1 MRVLPL
7 ALLLVL
13 VAAAP
18 AAADSLVYVKDSNVW
33 SARPDGSEQRRLTTD
48 GTPQDPYSS
57 PSQADDGTIVAV
69 RGTRLHKL
77 DPQGRP
83 AGALKSLLTDKPG
96 SIGAVGPFDARIS
109 PDGRSIASWLGIMGG
124 WYDYATNRW
133 YNDPQSA
140 VVFQDAG
147 DGHPTGSTMF
157 FEEPSWLADS
167 QHVLLWDSM
176 NGGVPQVYQGEAGA
190 DHNHV
195 TGWFHDYDTQDDGV
209 WFPLGAGELNR
220 AGNRLAA
227 LRAGGTMGEGYMAR
241 GTHNGIV
248 IFDVAGFDRAP
259 TRWPCWIN
267 DDAGGELTPP
277 SWGPDGDSLAWS
289 APDGIWTAELNGSCD
304 KATVKLVIPGG
315 REPDWGPAKPAQ
327 AQGGGSPQPPTGPGT
342 GAPADNVKVRV
353 AGSVARRALLRRGL
367 VITADC
373 RAACKVQA
381 VAKARGRRV
390 AEARASGT
398 GKVRATLKPRR
409 RAIAGARKLAVT
421 VTVRV
426 AGAPAKTVKKSVRL
440 R

>member
-13 VAAAP
+13 ATAAP

-33 SARPDGSEQRRLTTD
+33 SAHPDGSEQRRLTTD
-48 GTPQDPYSS
+48 GIPQDPYSS
-57 PSQADDGTIVAV
+57 PTQADDGTIVAV
-69 RGTRLHKL
+69 RGTRLYKL

-83 AGALKSLLTDKPG
+83 AGTLKSLLTDKPG
-96 SIGAVGPFDARIS
+96 SIAAVGPFDARIS
-109 PDGRSIASWLGIMGG
+109 HDGRTIASWLGIMGG
-124 WYDYATNRW
+124 WYDYATNLY

-176 NGGVPQVYQGEAGA
+176 NGGVPQVYQGAAGA

-195 TGWFHDYDTQDDGV
+195 SGWFHDYDTHDDET
-209 WFPLGAGELNR
+209 WFPLCAGELNR

-289 APDGIWTAELNGSCD
+289 APDGIWTAKLNGSCD

-315 REPDWGPAKPAQ
+315 REPDWGPAKPAAP
-327 AQGGGSPQPPTGPGT
+327 AQGGGSPQPPAGPG
-342 GAPADNVKVRV
+342 GKAAAKVTV
-353 AGSVARRALLRRGL
+353 ARSVSRRALSRRGL
-367 VITADC
+367 AVKVTC
-373 RAACKVQA
+373 PAACSVKA
-381 VAKARGRRV
+381 TAKARGRRV
-390 AEARASGT
+390 ARATASGT
-398 GKVRATLKPRR
+398 GTVRATLEPRR
-409 RAIAGARKLAVT
+409 RAVARARKLALA
-421 VTVRV
+421 VTVRP
-426 AGAPAKTVKKSVRL
+426 AGGTATTVKKSVRL